1 MSADW
6 YVCRIRPKQSTDGG
20 WDPIVAGLER
30 QGFASY
36 MPVDVQ
42 TVYLHGRKAIVQTP
56 LFPGY
61 MFVAFDKD
69 EQQWRRINSTSGV
82 IHLLPMHAEIPSAV
96 PTAYVSELKTHRK
109 AAAMVEVTK
118 KFMYDEVVRII
129 AGPFAS
135 ATDDYRTGRVVSS
148 GNNKTRVRLSD
159 VNEIIASIPTAH
171 LDAA

>member
-82 IHLLPMHAEIPSAV
+82 IHLLPMRRA
-96 PTAYVSELKTHRK
+96 RQ
-109 AAAMVEVTK
+109 
-118 KFMYDEVVRII
+118 
-129 AGPFAS
+129 
-135 ATDDYRTGRVVSS
+135 
-148 GNNKTRVRLSD
+148 
-159 VNEIIASIPTAH
+159 
-171 LDAA
+171 